1 MDAASAYPADAF
13 IGTVLN
19 IFDVNINGYPLSFII
34 WNILLATLAIVAA
47 RWTVKLLKDKKA
59 SWFAKAL
66 SFSVWLAFLP
76 NTAYLM
82 TDVRH
87 IIGYCPFGS
96 YSNVCAENAWMS
108 IFFFLYASFGWPSF
122 VLAIRP
128 LKSYV
133 TKRFGLKQGILF
145 ATLACFF
152 SAWGVLLGLVNR
164 FNSWE
169 LLTRPGQIIRVAFS
183 YFNEA
188 SAALN
193 ILFVFIF
200 LGILYAVGEKIF
212 IISGKEKH
220 D

>member
-1 MDAASAYPADAF
+1 MDATSAYPADAF

-19 IFDVNINGYPLSFII
+19 IFEININGYPLSFMV
-34 WNILLATLAIVAA
+34 WNILLAFAAVYLAGLSVRTWKSKKSLIIKS
-47 RWTVKLLKDKKA
+47 TVTA
-59 SWFAKAL
+59 
-66 SFSVWLAFLP
+66 VWLAFLP

-82 TDVRH
+82 TDARH
-87 IIGYCPFGS
+87 IIGYCPVSS
-96 YSNVCAENAWMS
+96 YGNVCAQNAWMT
-108 IFFFLYASFGWPSF
+108 IFFFLFAAVGWPSF

-128 LKSYV
+128 LKTYV
-133 TKRFGLKQGILF
+133 TKRFGVKQGIWF
-145 ATLACFF
+145 AGLACFF

-183 YFNEA
+183 YFSEVN
-188 SAALN
+188 AALN

-200 LGILYAVGEKIF
+200 FVILYAVGEKIF
-212 IISGKEKH
+212 IIRRNEKH

>member
-19 IFDVNINGYPLSFII
+19 VFEININGYPLSFMV
-34 WNILLATLAIVAA
+34 WNILLAIAAVYLAGFSVRI
-47 RWTVKLLKDKKA
+47 WKSKKSLIIKSA
-59 SWFAKAL
+59 VSA
-66 SFSVWLAFLP
+66 VWLAFLP

-82 TDVRH
+82 TDARH
-87 IIGYCPFGS
+87 IIGYCPIAS
-96 YSNVCAENAWMS
+96 YGNVCAENAWMT
-108 IFFFLYASFGWPSF
+108 IFFFLFASFGWPSF

-133 TKRFGLKQGILF
+133 TKRFGVKQGILF
-145 ATLACFF
+145 AGLACFF